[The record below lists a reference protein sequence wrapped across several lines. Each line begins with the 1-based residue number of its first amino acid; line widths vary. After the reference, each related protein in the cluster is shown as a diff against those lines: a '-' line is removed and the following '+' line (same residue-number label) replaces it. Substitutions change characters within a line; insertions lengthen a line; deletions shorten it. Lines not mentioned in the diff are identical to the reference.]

1 MAKDRYEISL
11 WEDYIVPATDT
22 VPEHYEE
29 RKIAVIGS
37 NVMTA
42 YCRAIEPN
50 LVENINGTNTF
61 TFKMVYKCHNGNLD
75 DLKYQLQVQ
84 PSQGEGAES
93 LLDSQELQL
102 IWSNL
107 FFEDGVY
114 DNPFI
119 DLLVNERKIKV
130 LWKDKWYDFVI
141 KNYQKDSNGRTITF
155 TCKDLF
161 INELSKNGYNLEFD
175 TKLENNQGTVI
186 ELGQKVIEGT
196 DWQLDVAGSDVIQ
209 QEKEEPVYESKVLR
223 SFIATNES
231 GAARR
236 SAERAEKDRPAGRA
250 DEKIQALLCRGL
262 RRGGGQALPHRRRGH
277 GRARRLRP

>member
-29 RKIAVIGS
+29 RKVAVIGS

-75 DLKYQLQVQ
+75 DLKYQFQVQ

-141 KNYQKDSNGRTITF
+141 KNYQKDSNGKTVTF

-161 INELSKNGYNLEFD
+161 INELSKNGYDLEFD
-175 TKLENNQGTVI
+175 TKLENNQGTVT
-186 ELGQKVIEGT
+186 ELAQKVIEGT

-223 SFIATNES
+223 SFIATNETTGGNIS
-231 GAARR
+231 IPIN
-236 SAERAEKDRPAGRA
+236 SNILLFYSV
-250 DEKIQALLCRGL
+250 IQDIVALLIMLDGK
-262 RRGGGQALPHRRRGH
+262 
-277 GRARRLRP
+277 